1 MLTLYKDFAMSG
13 QGYEELKILN
23 NKLDEL
29 FNKYLNLKTEYT
41 DLKTRNE
48 ALKNKLQERD
58 ARLKEVEIKYE
69 RLKLSGA
76 LLGEG
81 ENAGEAKKKITELV
95 REIDRCVALL
105 NR

>member
-1 MLTLYKDFAMSG
+1 MSG

-23 NKLDEL
+23 KKLDEL
-29 FNKYLNLKTEYT
+29 FNKYNNLKTEYT
-41 DLKTRNE
+41 DLKTGNE

-58 ARLKEVEIKYE
+58 ARINGLEIKYE

-81 ENAGEAKKKITELV
+81 ENAVEAKKKITELV

>member
-1 MLTLYKDFAMSG
+1 MSG
-13 QGYEELKILN
+13 QGYNELLILN

-29 FNKYLNLKTEYT
+29 ISRYNTLKSEVA
-41 DLKTRNE
+41 DLKTGNE
-48 ALKNKLQERD
+48 VLRGKLQEQEVK
-58 ARLKEVEIKYE
+58 LKELEIKYE
-69 RLKLSGA
+69 RVKLSGA

-81 ENAGEAKKKITELV
+81 ENGLEARRKITELV